1 MERIIDGRKIAKDL
15 LEEIK
20 RKTMELKETYNKIP
34 GLAVVLI
41 GNDKASEV
49 YANNIIKKCD
59 AVGFASEK
67 YSLGENT
74 TEEEA
79 LELLDQLNND
89 DRFSGIL
96 IQFPLPKDIDEY
108 KIKSYIS
115 EKKDVDGINPL
126 TVGKL
131 YSGLDTFI
139 PCTPKASV
147 KLLKST
153 GVELKGKDIVVIGRS
168 NIVGRPVGELLL
180 KENAT
185 ITICHSKTTNLEEHT
200 SRADVVVSAV
210 GCPNLLKGHMLKK
223 GSIVIDVGTNV
234 VDGKLVGDT
243 EFESA
248 YEKVSLITP
257 VPGGVGPVTITMLLE
272 NTLEAFLKQWELE
285 L

>member
-1 MERIIDGRKIAKDL
+1 MERIIDGCKMAKDI
-15 LEEIK
+15 LEEMK
-20 RKTMELKETYNKIP
+20 RKTMELKNRYNKTP

-59 AVGFASEK
+59 AVGFVSEK
-67 YSLGENT
+67 YSLEENT

-79 LELLDQLNND
+79 LELLDNLNND
-89 DRFSGIL
+89 DRFSGII
-96 IQFPLPKDIDEY
+96 IQFPLPKGIDES

-126 TVGKL
+126 TVGRL
-131 YSGLDTFI
+131 YSGLDTFV
-139 PCTPKASV
+139 PCTPKAAV

-153 GVELKGKDIVVIGRS
+153 EVELKGKNVVVIGRS

-180 KENAT
+180 RENAT

-200 SRADVVVSAV
+200 KRADVVVSAV
-210 GCPNLLKGHMLKK
+210 GCPHLLKGHMLKE

-234 VDGKLVGDT
+234 VNGKLVGDT

>member
-1 MERIIDGRKIAKDL
+1 MEKIIDGRKMAKDL

-20 RKTMELKETYNKIP
+20 RKTLELKNKYNKAP

-41 GNDKASEV
+41 GNDKASGV

-59 AVGFASEK
+59 AVGFFSEK

-74 TEEEA
+74 TEDEA
-79 LELLDQLNND
+79 LDLLDKLNNND
-89 DRFSGIL
+89 KISGIL
-96 IQFPLPKDIDEY
+96 IQFPLPKGINEK

-115 EKKDVDGINPL
+115 DKKDVDGINPL
-126 TVGKL
+126 TTGRL

-139 PCTPKASV
+139 PCTPKAAL

-153 GVELKGKDIVVIGRS
+153 GVELKGKDVVVIGRS
-168 NIVGRPVGELLL
+168 NIVGRPIAELLL

-185 ITICHSKTTNLEEHT
+185 VTICHSKTINLESHT
-200 SRADVVVSAV
+200 KRADVVVSAV
-210 GCPNLLKGHMLKK
+210 GYPNLVKGHMLKE

-234 VDGKLVGDT
+234 VNGKLVGDT

>member
-1 MERIIDGRKIAKDL
+1 MKKIIDGRKMSKDL

-20 RKTMELKETYNKIP
+20 TKTQGLKDKYNKTP

-41 GNDKASEV
+41 GDDKASGV

-59 AVGFASEK
+59 AVGFFSEK
-67 YSLGENT
+67 HSLEQNT
-74 TEEEA
+74 TENEA
-79 LELLDQLNND
+79 LDLLDKLNND
-89 DRFSGIL
+89 EKISGIL
-96 IQFPLPKDIDEY
+96 IQFPLPKGINEN
-108 KIKSYIS
+108 KMKSYIS
-115 EKKDVDGINPL
+115 DKKDVDGINPL
-126 TVGKL
+126 TAGKL
-131 YSGLDTFI
+131 YSGLNTFI
-139 PCTPKASV
+139 PCTPKAAV

-153 GVELKGKDIVVIGRS
+153 GVELRGKNIVVIGRS
-168 NIVGRPVGELLL
+168 NIVGRPVAELLL

-200 SRADVVVSAV
+200 KKADIVVSAV
-210 GCPNLLKGHMLKK
+210 GYPNLLKGHMLKD
-223 GSIVIDVGTNV
+223 GAIVIDVGTNV

-243 EFESA
+243 EFDSA
-248 YEKVSLITP
+248 LEKVSLITP

>member
-1 MERIIDGRKIAKDL
+1 MERIIDGRKMAKDL
-15 LEEIK
+15 LEEMK
-20 RKTMELKETYNKIP
+20 RKTMGFKNKHSKAP

-49 YANNIIKKCD
+49 YVNNIIKKCD
-59 AVGFASEK
+59 ATGFLSEK
-67 YSLGENT
+67 YILEENT
-74 TEEEA
+74 TENEI
-79 LELLDQLNND
+79 LHLLDKLNNND
-89 DRFSGIL
+89 KINGIL
-96 IQFPLPKDIDEY
+96 IQFPLPKGIDEK

-126 TVGKL
+126 TTGRL

-139 PCTPKASV
+139 PCTPKAAL

-153 GVELKGKDIVVIGRS
+153 GVELKGKDTVVIGRS
-168 NIVGRPVGELLL
+168 NIVGRPIAELLL

-185 ITICHSKTTNLEEHT
+185 VTICHSKTINLEAHT
-200 SRADVVVSAV
+200 KRADIVVSAV
-210 GCPNLLKGHMLKK
+210 GYPNLVKGHMLKE

-234 VDGKLVGDT
+234 VNGKLVGDT